1 MAIDIHKKTRHSCFS
16 FSNDLIIYARIIV
29 LVNMSTIIKS
39 FKWSKFSMAVSNF
52 ISSSDQDTIRDWH
65 FNQVM
70 FCNDQIHQ
78 NVTYTKLSLP
88 YYLLLRGKKF
98 FHNAIQNLFDIRRLS
113 MYVSYERTSLSQNVI
128 GM

>member
-1 MAIDIHKKTRHSCFS
+1 MAEDIHKKTRHSCFS

-29 LVNMSTIIKS
+29 LVNVSAIIKS
-39 FKWSKFSMAVSNF
+39 FKRSKFSMAVSNF

-70 FCNDQIHQ
+70 FFNDQIHQ

>member
-1 MAIDIHKKTRHSCFS
+1 MAEDIHKKTRHSCFS
-16 FSNDLIIYARIIV
+16 FSNDLIVYARIIV
-29 LVNMSTIIKS
+29 SVDISTIIKS

-65 FNQVM
+65 FYQVM
-70 FCNDQIHQ
+70 FCNDEIHQ
-78 NVTYTKLSLP
+78 NVTCTKLSLP

-98 FHNAIQNLFDIRRLS
+98 SHNAIQNLFDIRRLS